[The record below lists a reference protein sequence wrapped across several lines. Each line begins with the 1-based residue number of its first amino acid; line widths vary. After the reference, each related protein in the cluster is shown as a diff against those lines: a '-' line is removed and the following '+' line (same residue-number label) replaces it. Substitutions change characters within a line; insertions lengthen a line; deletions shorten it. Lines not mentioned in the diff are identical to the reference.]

1 MTRKINNLKEATK
14 REKTLPQGSSKEK
27 TEVNLSASKLH

>member
-14 REKTLPQGSSKEK
+14 TKDLPRGSSKEK
-27 TEVNLSASKLH
+27 TEANPSAPRLC